1 MFFFMDILNEIHVDI
16 LMSLLFMSSCSLS
29 GSVHCQYAFVLLG
42 KERTTVKGMI
52 LVDVMYKHL

>member
-1 MFFFMDILNEIHVDI
+1 MDILNEIHVDI

-29 GSVHCQYAFVLLG
+29 GSVHCQYAFVILG